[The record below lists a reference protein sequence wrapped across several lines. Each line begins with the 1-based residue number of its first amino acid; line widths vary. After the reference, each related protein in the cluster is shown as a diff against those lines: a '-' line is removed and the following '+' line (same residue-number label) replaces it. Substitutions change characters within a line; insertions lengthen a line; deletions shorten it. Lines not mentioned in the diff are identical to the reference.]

1 MGRRL
6 PPRRLTVR
14 RRLFWTIVGVAMATG
29 LLVLAASVFASQRAA
44 VDATYRELQV
54 SANEAVA
61 VIDDILQAE
70 GGRPAAILET
80 IRLLEGDEVNTL
92 FSRIRRTAGGSEI
105 GVAVLVDEGTVHSN
119 ANLFQRIDLSGE
131 TVTPRGTYQT
141 ISTSDELVVVTPTV
155 IEVGG
160 TEVTLL
166 VALAREAPIV
176 RLRDQGPGLILL
188 VAGIIAFAAVGARF
202 LSAQLA
208 NRLEPL
214 ANASRRVAGGDMTAR
229 VPDVGD
235 PDLDQVAAAFND
247 MASELAAARDR
258 EREFILGVGHDL
270 RTPLTTIG
278 GYAEALE
285 AGELSEEDLARI
297 GSVLGVQSRQL
308 GRLIDDL
315 STLARLEQAE
325 FSLREE
331 TVDVG
336 AHVAEVV
343 EGFARRA
350 DELGVKLEV
359 VAEPGVLIDT
369 DPDRL
374 GQIAQN
380 LVENALR
387 HTPEAGT
394 VTVSVRTGDDDVQI
408 EVADSGTGIGEDDL
422 PHVFDRHF
430 VGRQRSVHKEG
441 TGLGLSI
448 VKGLVD
454 RMQGSVSAASR
465 PGKGTTITVSL
476 PREMR
481 PDIRL

>member
-1 MGRRL
+1 M
-6 PPRRLTVR
+6 R
-14 RRLFWTIVGVAMATG
+14 RRLFWTIAGVAFATG
-29 LLVLAASVFASQRAA
+29 VLVLVASVFASQRAA

-54 SANEAVA
+54 SANEAVS
-61 VIDDILQAE
+61 VIDDILEAE
-70 GGRPAAILET
+70 GRRPSAVLE
-80 IRLLEGDEVNTL
+80 IISLLEGNEVNNL
-92 FSRIRRTAGGSEI
+92 FNRIRRTAGGSEI
-105 GVAVLVDEGTVHSN
+105 GVAVLADGSVQSN
-119 ANLFQRIDLSGE
+119 ADLFQRIDLGGE
-131 TVTPRGTYQT
+131 TVTPLGTYQT
-141 ISTSDELVVVTPTV
+141 ESSTGELVVVIPTV
-155 IEVGG
+155 VDVAG

-176 RLRDQGPGLILL
+176 QLRDQGPGLLLL
-188 VAGIIAFAAVGARF
+188 VAGIAALAAIGARL
-202 LSAQLA
+202 LSTQLA

-214 ANASRRVAGGDMTAR
+214 ADASRRVAAGDMTAR
-229 VPDVGD
+229 VAEVGD
-235 PDLDQVAAAFND
+235 PDLDQVGTAFNE

-285 AGELSEEDLARI
+285 AGELSEEELSRI
-297 GSVLGVQSRQL
+297 GTVLGVQSRQL

-315 STLARLEQAE
+315 SILARLEQAE

-343 EGFARRA
+343 EGFTRKAG
-350 DELGVKLEV
+350 ELGVGLSV
-359 VAEPGVLIDT
+359 VAEPDILLDT

-387 HTPEAGT
+387 HTPEAGS
-394 VTVSVRTGDDDVQI
+394 VTVSVRSGGDAVEV
-408 EVADSGTGIGEDDL
+408 EVADSGVGITEEDL
-422 PHVFDRHF
+422 PHVFDRHY
-430 VGRQRSVHKEG
+430 VGRNRSVHKEG

-454 RMQGSVSAASR
+454 RLGGTVSATSR
-465 PGKGTTITVSL
+465 PGHGTTILVSF
-476 PREMR
+476 PK
-481 PDIRL
+481 

>member
-1 MGRRL
+1 M
-6 PPRRLTVR
+6 R
-14 RRLFWTIVGVAMATG
+14 RRLFWTIAGVAFATG

-54 SANEAVA
+54 SANEAVS
-61 VIDDILQAE
+61 VIDDILEAE
-70 GGRPAAILET
+70 GRRPSAVLE
-80 IRLLEGDEVNTL
+80 IIALLEGNEVNNL

-105 GVAVLVDEGTVHSN
+105 GVAVLADGTVQSD
-119 ANLFQRIDLSGE
+119 AELFQRIDLEGE
-131 TVTPRGTYQT
+131 TVTPLGTYQT
-141 ISTSDELVVVTPTV
+141 TSSTGELVVVTPTV
-155 IEVGG
+155 VDVAGS
-160 TEVTLL
+160 EVTLL

-176 RLRDQGPGLILL
+176 QLQDQGPGLILL
-188 VAGIIAFAAVGARF
+188 VAGIAALAAIGAR
-202 LSAQLA
+202 LLATQLA

-214 ANASRRVAGGDMTAR
+214 ADASRRVASGDMTAR
-229 VPDVGD
+229 VPEVGD
-235 PDLDQVAAAFND
+235 HDLDQVGTAFND

-285 AGELSEEDLARI
+285 AGELSEEELSRI
-297 GSVLGVQSRQL
+297 GVVLGVQSRQL

-315 STLARLEQAE
+315 SILARLEQAE

-331 TVDVG
+331 SVDVG

-343 EGFARRA
+343 EGFTRKAA
-350 DELGVKLEV
+350 DLGVGLSV
-359 VAEPGVLIDT
+359 VAEPDLMLDT

-387 HTPEAGT
+387 HTPEAGS
-394 VTVSVRTGDDDVQI
+394 VTVSVRSAGDAVEI
-408 EVADSGTGIGEDDL
+408 EVADSGIGITEEDL
-422 PHVFDRHF
+422 PHVFDRHY
-430 VGRQRSVHKEG
+430 VGRNRSVHKEG

-454 RMQGSVSAASR
+454 RLEGTVSATSR
-465 PGKGTTITVSL
+465 PGHGTTILVSF
-476 PREMR
+476 PK
-481 PDIRL
+481 

>member
-1 MGRRL
+1 M
-6 PPRRLTVR
+6 R
-14 RRLFWTIVGVAMATG
+14 RRLFWTIAGVAIVTG
-29 LLVLAASVFASQRAA
+29 LVVLAAAVFVSQRAA
-44 VDATYRELQV
+44 LDATYRELQV
-54 SANEAVA
+54 SANEAVS
-61 VIDDILQAE
+61 VIHDILDAE
-70 GGRPAAILET
+70 GSRPDAVLE
-80 IRLLEGDEVNTL
+80 IIGLLEGNEVNNL
-92 FSRIRRTAGGSEI
+92 FNRIRRTAGGSEI
-105 GVAVLVDEGTVHSN
+105 GVAILVDGTVQSD
-119 ANLFQRIDLSGE
+119 AALFQRIDLSGE

-141 ISTSDELVVVTPTV
+141 TSVTDELVVVSPTV
-155 IEVGG
+155 VEAAGA
-160 TEVTLL
+160 EFTLL

-176 RLRDQGPGLILL
+176 RLQDQGALLLLL
-188 VAGIIAFAAVGARF
+188 VAGIAALAGIGARF
-202 LSAQLA
+202 LSTQLA

-214 ANASRRVAGGDMTAR
+214 AEASRKVASGDMDAR

-235 PDLDQVAAAFND
+235 PDLDQVGTAFND
-247 MASELAAARDR
+247 MAAELAAARER
-258 EREFILGVGHDL
+258 ERDFILGVGHDL

-285 AGELSEEDLARI
+285 AGELDEEELSRI
-297 GSVLGVQSRQL
+297 GAVLGVQSRQL

-343 EGFARRA
+343 EGFSRRA
-350 DELGVKLEV
+350 GELGVELSV
-359 VAEPGVLIDT
+359 VTEPDTLLNT

-387 HTPEAGT
+387 HTPEAGSVT
-394 VTVSVRTGDDDVQI
+394 VTVRAEGEAVLI
-408 EVADSGTGIGEDDL
+408 EVVDSGIGITEDDL

-430 VGRQRSVHKEG
+430 VGRGRSVHKEG

-454 RMQGSVSAASR
+454 RMGGTVSASSR
-465 PGKGTTITVSL
+465 PGKGTTIVVTFRV
-476 PREMR
+476 PNA
-481 PDIRL
+481 

>member
-1 MGRRL
+1 L
-6 PPRRLTVR
+6 R
-14 RRLFWTIVGVAMATG
+14 RRLFWTIAGVAVATG

-54 SANEAVA
+54 SANEAVT
-61 VIDDILQAE
+61 VIDDILEAE
-70 GGRPAAILET
+70 GRRPAAVLEI
-80 IRLLEGDEVNTL
+80 IRLLEGNEVNNL

-105 GVAVLVDEGTVHSN
+105 GVAVLDDEGVVNSN
-119 ANLFQRIDLSGE
+119 ADLFQRIDLGGE

-160 TEVTLL
+160 SEVTLL
-166 VALAREAPIV
+166 VALARDAPIV

-188 VAGIIAFAAVGARF
+188 VAGIAALAAIGARF

-214 ANASRRVAGGDMTAR
+214 ADASRRVAAGDMTAR

-235 PDLDQVAAAFND
+235 PDLDQVAGAFND

-285 AGELSEEDLARI
+285 AGELSEEELERVGA
-297 GSVLGVQSRQL
+297 VLGVQSRQL

-350 DELGVKLEV
+350 DELGVNLEV
-359 VAEPGVLIDT
+359 MPDPGILIDT

-387 HTPEAGT
+387 HTPDAGS
-394 VTVSVRTGDDDVQI
+394 VTVSVQAGEDDVQI
-408 EVADSGTGIGEDDL
+408 EVADSGIGIGEDDL

-454 RMQGSVSAASR
+454 RMGGSVSASSR
-465 PGKGTTITVSL
+465 PGRGTTITVRL
-476 PREMR
+476 P
-481 PDIRL
+481 LS